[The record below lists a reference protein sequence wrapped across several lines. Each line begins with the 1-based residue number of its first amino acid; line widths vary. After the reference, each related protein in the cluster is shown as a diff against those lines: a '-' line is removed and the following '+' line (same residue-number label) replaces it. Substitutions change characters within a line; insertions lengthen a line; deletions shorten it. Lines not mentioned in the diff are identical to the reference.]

1 MYRFRTWIRTR
12 AISFSFKIACEN
24 ISFSSLLAA
33 GDVSRFTR
41 RFHRAKRPKWRT
53 ARRNGCFRRLHSKQI
68 YMKLLNIHFPL
79 FYFNIIRNR
88 LRVIMHRHKKKKEK
102 KKKKKHRG
110 SKNWTTPL
118 YRRTLNEFSLPAL
131 KRKWRAELHCAWL
144 NSANL
149 FLFTTRE
156 LTCIC
161 GRIWIFR
168 RVFSVNWNIP
178 AVI

>member
-41 RFHRAKRPKWRT
+41 RFLRAKRPKWRT
-53 ARRNGCFRRLHSKQI
+53 ARRNECFRRLHSKQI
-68 YMKLLNIHFPL
+68 YMKLFNIHFPL

-88 LRVIMHRHKKKKEK
+88 LRVIMHRHKKKKKEK

-110 SKNWTTPL
+110 SKNWTTPYTAEL
-118 YRRTLNEFSLPAL
+118 LMNSLSRHWKENDVQNYIAHDEIPQTYSSLPQES
-131 KRKWRAELHCAWL
+131 WPAWFVVEYGF
-144 NSANL
+144 SAGC
-149 FLFTTRE
+149 FQ
-156 LTCIC
+156 
-161 GRIWIFR
+161 
-168 RVFSVNWNIP
+168 
-178 AVI
+178 